1 MRRLAILL
9 WGWATVGC
17 GGNNSRF
24 GDFYSR
30 QGDKNSRQGLL
41 RELARNGLIWLAVF
55 CAKPALTGQKRK
67 NSRFHGNN
75 WERRSGGLTAL
86 GRLAEMQ
93 PRRNRLCSTATS
105 TTLSVHP
112 SAG

>member
-41 RELARNGLIWLAVF
+41 REFSQRLDLARCF
-55 CAKPALTGQKRK
+55 
-67 NSRFHGNN
+67 
-75 WERRSGGLTAL
+75 
-86 GRLAEMQ
+86 
-93 PRRNRLCSTATS
+93 LCQTS
-105 TTLSVHP
+105 TYRAKTKKFPVP
-112 SAG
+112 RE